1 MRELAV
7 QAANGTNTSTDI
19 GSLDFADALAETLD
33 ALAQHLSK
41 DGEPAKIVVWEHN
54 SHIGDARATEVGQLG
69 EWTLAGC
76 LVAGVVLGLL
86 NHLATEYWLLR
97 LLTSGEEPTK
107 NRLAMSTMIRLVV
120 VSVAAV
126 AIAVWF
132 WPDGIGVFFG
142 LAVFRLIALV
152 MTTVPLLKELKKQ

>member
-1 MRELAV
+1 MRPELGGGV
-7 QAANGTNTSTDI
+7 VSEPETTVPEVGGQASYGRVVKDQRKTIYVAI
-19 GSLDFADALAETLD
+19 G
-33 ALAQHLSK
+33 LSV
-41 DGEPAKIVVWEHN
+41 ASYWIL
-54 SHIGDARATEVGQLG
+54 GQLG

-107 NRLAMSTMIRLVV
+107 NRLAMSTMTRLVV